1 MRIHLAILLLLA
13 STLAAPALEVYVQL
27 HQFNWVE
34 RDQEDQQVLEETGP
48 LLGLGLSDAHPVGRN
63 FTWLNR
69 AEGFLG
75 EVDYEGSNLLLE
87 PVRTTT
93 AYYGI
98 KAETEGR
105 WYLAAPGAWSSGPL
119 GGLSTRAWLRQL
131 DHSERNSNGYDEAW
145 WLVYARAGWF
155 AEYAATADARWFAE
169 GALRLPVYN
178 YAKYSLTGADEDRQV
193 SVEPGRELS
202 YEAAAGWRTATW
214 TVAVT
219 YEDFNFGRSDPASL
233 PPFEIFQPAS
243 EGRVLSL
250 RVGLLF

>member
-1 MRIHLAILLLLA
+1 MRTHLAILLLFATAL
-13 STLAAPALEVYVQL
+13 TAPALEVYVQL

-34 RDQEDQQVLEETGP
+34 RDQDDQKLLEESGP
-48 LLGLGLSDAHPVGRN
+48 LLGFGLSAARPVGPAL
-63 FTWLNR
+63 TWLNR
-69 AEGFLG
+69 GEGFLG
-75 EVDYEGSNLLLE
+75 EVDYDGANLLLE

-93 AYYGI
+93 AYYGL
-98 KAETEGR
+98 KGETELR
-105 WYLAAPGAWSSGPL
+105 WTLAAPGAWNSGPL

-145 WLVYARAGWF
+145 WLVYGRAGWF
-155 AEYAATADARWFAE
+155 AEYAAAADTRWFAE

-193 SVEPGRELS
+193 AVEPGRELS
-202 YEAAAGWRTATW
+202 YEAAAGLRKAGW
-214 TVAVT
+214 TVALT
-219 YEDFNFGRSDPASL
+219 YEDFSFGRSDPEAL